1 MKELVRTP
9 EILLETSDGNRA
21 NHATS
26 KESTPMMK
34 AKKTALLLAMISLTA
49 ATARGEGSEGFADQ
63 PVARFGEAGR
73 ETIVMSERKDRLYWR
88 EVNGDLVIAYSG
100 GVAAANAALK
110 DFADAKGKGRDV
122 ILRPGPGRM
131 TTFEGGIIKCDFSFH
146 APGKLGLVMLGAAKT
161 KSGEPI
167 FEAEP
172 TMTIY
177 IGEAVPLGKLN
188 IPAGLRVLD
197 LGDLRDHF
205 VAGLSEGMPEPETE
219 AIDKQTPEGRM
230 RKTKATTVRAQS
242 AYQLGS
248 LGPIA
253 AEVVVPLRSALKDP
267 ESYVRLCAISALG
280 QLGTEAA
287 KAVPDLE
294 ALSKVTKEDQEKT
307 SITKAVDDIKNARPQ
322 PPEWAKDRIAEIH
335 AFRVDR
341 K

>member
-1 MKELVRTP
+1 M
-9 EILLETSDGNRA
+9 I
-21 NHATS
+21 
-26 KESTPMMK
+26 K
-34 AKKTALLLAMISLTA
+34 AKQTALLLAMIFLTT

-63 PVARFGEAGR
+63 PVARFGGAGP

-88 EVNGDLVIAYSG
+88 EVNGDLEIAYSG
-100 GVAAANAALK
+100 GIAAANAALK

-122 ILRPGPGRM
+122 ILRPGPGRV
-131 TTFEGGIIKCDFSFH
+131 TTFEGGIIKCDFTFH
-146 APGKLGLVMLGAAKT
+146 APGQLGLVMLGAAKT

-177 IGEAVPLGKLN
+177 IGEAVPLAKLK

-205 VAGLSEGMPEPETE
+205 VAGLSEGIPEPASAVIE
-219 AIDKQTPEGRM
+219 KLTPEGRM
-230 RKTKATTVRAQS
+230 AKTKAITVRAQS
-242 AYQLGS
+242 AYQLGT

-253 AEVVVPLRSALKDP
+253 AEAVPPLRLALKDS

-280 QLGTEAA
+280 QLGTAA
-287 KAVPDLE
+287 SKAVPDLE
-294 ALSKVTKEDQEKT
+294 ALSNSTKQDQEKT
-307 SITKAVDDIKNARPQ
+307 SIIKAIDDIKNARPQ
-322 PPEWAKDRIAEIH
+322 PPEWAKERVAEIH
-335 AFRVDR
+335 DYRVSH

>member
-1 MKELVRTP
+1 
-9 EILLETSDGNRA
+9 
-21 NHATS
+21 
-26 KESTPMMK
+26 MMN
-34 AKKTALLLAMISLTA
+34 AKQSAVFLTIICLTT
-49 ATARGEGSEGFADQ
+49 ATAHGAGSEGFADQ
-63 PVARFGEAGR
+63 PVARFGGAGP
-73 ETIVMSERKDRLYWR
+73 ETIAMSERKDRLYWR
-88 EVNGDLVIAYSG
+88 EVNGDLEIAYG
-100 GVAAANAALK
+100 GGIAAANAALK

-167 FEAEP
+167 FEADP

-177 IGEAVPLGKLN
+177 IGEAVPLAKLN

-197 LGDLRDHF
+197 LNDLRDHF
-205 VAGLSEGMPEPETE
+205 VAGLSEGMPEPATE
-219 AIDKQTPEGRM
+219 AIEKLTPEGRGA
-230 RKTKATTVRAQS
+230 KVKAITVRAQS

-253 AEVVVPLRSALKDP
+253 AEVVPPLRSALKDP

-280 QLGTEAA
+280 MLGSEAS

-294 ALSKVTKEDQEKT
+294 ALSKTTKEDQEKT
-307 SITKAVDDIKNARPQ
+307 AIMKAIDDIKNARPS
-322 PPEWAKDRIAEIH
+322 PPEWAKERVAEIH
-335 AFRVDR
+335 QFRIVR